1 MVEFMKSECRA
12 TSAAQPRGA
21 VSSALVIAV
30 VRAAIAAIAVVANL
44 GCSKPQPIEVTA
56 RSAQVVSA
64 TPAGIR
70 IALILDVANPNGFD
84 VSARSVKGTLE
95 VGDGIPIGTGSS
107 EPRTP
112 IPARGSSRVPAELA
126 LGWTN
131 MNALVPLALSGQ
143 PVPYQFRGTATVGGE
158 SLNMDVPFTIAGE
171 ITREQLLQIGL
182 GGLLRPQ

>member
-1 MVEFMKSECRA
+1 LNPNPEARPASVAQSR
-12 TSAAQPRGA
+12 SAAARAPF
-21 VSSALVIAV
+21 IAFA
-30 VRAAIAAIAVVANL
+30 RAAIAAIAVVASL
-44 GCSKPQPIEVTA
+44 GCSKPQPIEVTP

-70 IALILDVANPNGFD
+70 IALSLDVANPNDFD

-95 VGDGIPIGTGSS
+95 IGNGIPIGTGSS

-112 IPARGSSRVPAELA
+112 IPARGSSHVPAELA

-131 MNALVPLALSGQ
+131 LNALIPLALSGQ

-158 SLNMDVPFTIAGE
+158 SLNMDVPFAIAGE